1 MRHREG
7 ATPIREVAE
16 STKIPKTKRGTHSSL
31 PFPKIQS
38 IFTSP
43 VQLQWAVIAV
53 LIAAV
58 ATFRLC
64 ELAAMRGLYFGFCVA

>member
-1 MRHREG
+1 MRHHEGAMPAREG
-7 ATPIREVAE
+7 AE
-16 STKIPKTKRGTHSSL
+16 SIKVPETKRGTHSAL
-31 PFPKIQS
+31 PFHMIRS

-43 VQLQWAVIAV
+43 VQLQWAVMAA

-64 ELAAMRGLYFGFCVA
+64 ELAAMRGLYFGFCAP